1 MRQKC
6 PAEVPVPVLLLT
18 HGVVSESV
26 AFPLPGW
33 RLST

>member
-1 MRQKC
+1 MGQKC
-6 PAEVPVPVLLLT
+6 PATVPILLLT